1 MYVDFQQICNF
12 GKFIT
17 INCWNITKK
26 IMRNCQLDPIQW
38 QNDSR
43 LIVAESVLMLQSSFV
58 DGSRVQMVTDHKYQ
72 HVFTIIRGILFWKNG
87 VTSHLKSPKIW
98 RIYTR
103 VC

>member
-17 INCWNITKK
+17 VNCWNITKK

-72 HVFTIIRGILFWKNG
+72 HVFTIIRGILF
-87 VTSHLKSPKIW
+87 
-98 RIYTR
+98 
-103 VC
+103 